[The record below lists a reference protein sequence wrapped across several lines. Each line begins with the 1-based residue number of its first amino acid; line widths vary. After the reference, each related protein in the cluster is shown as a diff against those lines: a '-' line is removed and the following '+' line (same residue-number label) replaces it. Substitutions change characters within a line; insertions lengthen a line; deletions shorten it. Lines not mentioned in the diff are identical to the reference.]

1 LPVGR
6 GLIPEHDEERDEDQ
20 TVFVLGSHRPEGTP
34 DHVVVETDAAQLL
47 ESQTGLPNGAVEV
60 TYAVG

>member
-1 LPVGR
+1 
-6 GLIPEHDEERDEDQ
+6 
-20 TVFVLGSHRPEGTP
+20 
-34 DHVVVETDAAQLL
+34 VVVETDAAQLL